1 MTISL
6 SEVTLTT
13 GMMTGEYTNLVPS
26 PLDIFSWTG
35 PAGANAATLSRDT
48 VTGRSPAGGI
58 PMLMAITG
66 NDPYTASYGAGVWN
80 LGTAASGQTW
90 IATAYVKA
98 STTTLAGF
106 FIFGS
111 TAGGG
116 IVDYA
121 ESLYTATTSWSLIS
135 YSYTF
140 TNPSVTN
147 IQLRMDG
154 PNSGGT
160 GQSIWWD
167 QLQLYRVS

>member
-1 MTISL
+1 MPISL
-6 SEVTLTT
+6 NGVTIGT
-13 GMMTGEYTNLVPS
+13 GLMAGDSVNVIPS

-35 PAGANAATLSRDT
+35 PSGANAATLSRDT
-48 VTGRSPAGGI
+48 VTGRSPAGGV

-66 NDPYTASYGAGVWN
+66 NDPYTASYAAAVWN

-116 IVDYA
+116 IIDYA

-167 QLQLYRVS
+167 QLQLYRIS